1 MDKLVVSVLK
11 DVRPAIFIP
20 MTNSSCSLVA
30 IIFIFHI
37 IKRLDV
43 PLTNLLEM
51 KIYFLLLSKVLSI
64 LKKNPLAVY

>member
-1 MDKLVVSVLK
+1 MDKLIVSVLK

-20 MTNSSCSLVA
+20 MTNSGCSLVA
-30 IIFIFHI
+30 IIFIFHS

-51 KIYFLLLSKVLSI
+51 KIYFYFC
-64 LKKNPLAVY
+64 LKFQVF